1 MSGVGYRFVLQQ
13 NAETKNQGDTKM
25 ATAKTA
31 EKATSN
37 TEPKKARS
45 NKKATTPAVSV
56 ELSAEGK
63 KALAAFREAKKAEAL
78 AKEQKEMAEL
88 ALREALGDH
97 KEGLVEGMVVVKL
110 VNGKNTHFDR
120 ELMKEIYPEAFQ
132 ATIRE
137 TLYDYLRTL

>member
-1 MSGVGYRFVLQQ
+1 
-13 NAETKNQGDTKM
+13 M
-25 ATAKTA
+25 ATAKNA

-56 ELSAEGK
+56 ELSPEGK
-63 KALAAFREAKKAEAL
+63 KALADFRNAKKAEAL
-78 AKEQKEMAEL
+78 AKEQKELAEI

-97 KEGLVEGMVVVKL
+97 KEGLVEGMVVVKV

-120 ELMKEIYPEAFQ
+120 ELMKEAFPEAYG
-132 ATIRE
+132 ATLRE

>member
-1 MSGVGYRFVLQQ
+1 LPYSKH
-13 NAETKNQGDTKM
+13 AETKNKEIPKM

-37 TEPKKARS
+37 TVAKKS
-45 NKKATTPAVSV
+45 NKKAPAVSV
-56 ELSAEGK
+56 ELSPEGK
-63 KALAAFREAKKAEAL
+63 KALADFRNAKKAEAL
-78 AKEQKEMAEL
+78 AKEQKELAEI

-120 ELMKEIYPEAFQ
+120 ELMKEIFPEAYQ
-132 ATIRE
+132 ATLRE

>member
-1 MSGVGYRFVLQQ
+1 MVLQQ
-13 NAETKNQGDTKM
+13 NAETKNKEIPKM

-37 TEPKKARS
+37 TAPKKAT
-45 NKKATTPAVSV
+45 NKKAPAVSV
-56 ELSAEGK
+56 ELSPEGK
-63 KALAAFREAKKAEAL
+63 KALADFRNAKKAEAL

-97 KEGLVEGMVVVKL
+97 KEGLVEGMVVVKV

-120 ELMKEIYPEAFQ
+120 ELMKEVFPEAYG
-132 ATIRE
+132 ATLRE

>member
-1 MSGVGYRFVLQQ
+1 
-13 NAETKNQGDTKM
+13 M
-25 ATAKTA
+25 ATAKNA

-63 KALAAFREAKKAEAL
+63 KALANFREAKKAEAL
-78 AKEQKEMAEL
+78 AKEQKELAEL

-97 KEGLVEGMVVVKL
+97 KEGLVEGMVVVKV

-120 ELMKEIYPEAFQ
+120 ELMKEIYPEAYQ
-132 ATIRE
+132 ATLRE

>member
-1 MSGVGYRFVLQQ
+1 MSVVGYRLVLQQ
-13 NAETKNQGDTKM
+13 NAETKNKEIPKM

-37 TEPKKARS
+37 TVSKKS
-45 NKKATTPAVSV
+45 NKKAPAVSV

-78 AKEQKEMAEL
+78 AKQQKEMAEL

-97 KEGLVEGMVVVKL
+97 KEATIEGAVVVKV

-120 ELMKEIYPEAFQ
+120 ELMKELYPEAYE

-137 TLYDYLRTL
+137 TLYDYLKTL